1 MVNRFVAR
9 SAQRGFTLVE
19 LVMVIGL
26 LGVISGMVMVFMKSP
41 IDAYFASARRAG
53 VTDVADTAAR
63 RMSRDIR
70 RALPNSVRSPN
81 SQCLEFIPTKT
92 GGRYRVEALIAGD
105 GTNLDFTIADS
116 AFNLLGSNA
125 ALPADQRIGVG
136 DLVVVYNLGVPGADA
151 YNQDNTSDV
160 IALGAETSAPVEAP
174 IQFTARK
181 FPLESPARRVH
192 VVPKDEKV
200 VAYVCSGGNLYRTA
214 STALTTTA
222 KCPISGAKIAANVD
236 CANTNFTLS
245 DSGNALNRNALV
257 SMRLTLQDS
266 SATETVTLQHEVHVD
281 NTP

>member
-174 IQFTARK
+174 IQITARK

-200 VAYVCSGGNLYRTA
+200 VAYVCSGGNLYRTV

-222 KCPISGAKIAANVD
+222 NCPISGAKIAAKVKLVL
-236 CANTNFTLS
+236 AQSTLAAIFAP
-245 DSGNALNRNALV
+245 DIGQLAVVVRAVLAVRY
-257 SMRLTLQDS
+257 RLPPLHT
-266 SATETVTLQHEVHVD
+266 
-281 NTP
+281 